1 MTDMLTALTTLRDDP
16 DKLQRFTEDP
26 NAVLSEL
33 GVNPDDVSVQVIPG
47 GNAPYANFKQAVDN
61 LETQEM
67 RSVTICGSVGYI
79 ACASVG
85 G

>member
-1 MTDMLTALTTLRDDP
+1 MLTVLTTLRDDP
-16 DKLQRFTEDP
+16 DKLRFTEDP
-26 NAVLSEL
+26 NAVLGEL

-67 RSVTICGSVGYI
+67 RSSVTVCGSVGYI